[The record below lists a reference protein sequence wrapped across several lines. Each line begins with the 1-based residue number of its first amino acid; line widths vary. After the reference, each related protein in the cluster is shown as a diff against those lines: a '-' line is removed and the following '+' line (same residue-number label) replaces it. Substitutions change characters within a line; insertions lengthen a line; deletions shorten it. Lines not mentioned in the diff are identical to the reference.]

1 MLSRLGNIFR
11 VPDLRNKVLFTL
23 LIIALYQVGAN
34 VPVPGVSWS
43 QLQKLQAEA
52 GSSGVLGF
60 LNLFSGG
67 ALVRLAVFGL
77 GIMPYI
83 TSSIIIQLLTTV
95 IPKLEEWRDQG
106 AVGQKKITQTTR
118 YLTIALALMQSTG
131 LVYAFHG
138 HDAALLGTNIDLIPK
153 FTIQLG
159 AFMVLILTAGTAFV
173 MWLAELITQRGI
185 GQGMSILIFANV
197 VASIPS
203 GGKAIYEEGG
213 AVKFTV
219 MLLVSLLLLVVIVFM
234 DQGQRRIPVTFAKR
248 VVGRRMYGGQST
260 YIPLKVNQSGVIP
273 IIFASSVLY
282 IPVLL
287 SNVIPWQSFQSFVK
301 NNIQPTS
308 LIYIFLYFVLIVV
321 FTFFYVYVAFDPH
334 QQADI
339 IRKQGGFIPGIR
351 PGPPTER
358 YFAHILNRI
367 TVPGALFLASVA
379 VVPSILM
386 ALWNI
391 NKFPFFGTTLLISVG
406 VALDN
411 DEADRQPA
419 DDAQLRGLPQVGWW
433 YPASGSWS
441 SASRGPARGRS
452 ACACRTTS
460 SCPMSPPATCCGP
473 RSSLRTPLG
482 QRAKALMDQGELIP
496 DDLVMEMVGQR
507 LDRRRHASP
516 RLHPRRLPADRSPR
530 PRTSP
535 SCSSPTCS
543 TSCSTSRCRRRWC
556 SSAWR
561 RAGSAS
567 TAGRTTP

>member
-1 MLSRLGNIFR
+1 
-11 VPDLRNKVLFTL
+11 
-23 LIIALYQVGAN
+23 
-34 VPVPGVSWS
+34 
-43 QLQKLQAEA
+43 
-52 GSSGVLGF
+52 
-60 LNLFSGG
+60 
-67 ALVRLAVFGL
+67 
-77 GIMPYI
+77 
-83 TSSIIIQLLTTV
+83 IIIQLLSTV

-131 LVYAFHG
+131 LIYAFHG
-138 HDAALLGTNIDLIPK
+138 HDSALLGTSIDLIPK

-159 AFMVLILTAGTAFV
+159 AFMVLCLTAGTAFV

-203 GGKAIYEEGG
+203 GGKAIYQEGG
-213 AVKFTV
+213 ALKFTI
-219 MLLVSLLLLVVIVFM
+219 MILVSLLLLVFIVFM

-287 SNVIPWQSFQSFVK
+287 SNVIPWHSFQNFVK

-308 LIYIFLYFVLIVV
+308 MIYISLYFVLILA

-367 TVPGALFLASVA
+367 TVPGALFLAAVA
-379 VVPSILM
+379 VIPSILM
-386 ALWNI
+386 ALWNL
-391 NKFPFFGTTLLISVG
+391 NKFPFYGTTLLISVG
-406 VALDN
+406 VALTTM
-411 DEADRQPA
+411 RQI
-419 DDAQLRGLPQVGWW
+419 DSQLMMRNYEGFL
-433 YPASGSWS
+433 
-441 SASRGPARGRS
+441 
-452 ACACRTTS
+452 
-460 SCPMSPPATCCGP
+460 
-473 RSSLRTPLG
+473 
-482 QRAKALMDQGELIP
+482 K
-496 DDLVMEMVGQR
+496 
-507 LDRRRHASP
+507 
-516 RLHPRRLPADRSPR
+516 
-530 PRTSP
+530 
-535 SCSSPTCS
+535 
-543 TSCSTSRCRRRWC
+543 
-556 SSAWR
+556 
-561 RAGSAS
+561 
-567 TAGRTTP
+567 

>member
-11 VPDLRNKVLFTL
+11 VPDLRNKVIFTL
-23 LIIALYQVGAN
+23 FIICLYQIGAN

-43 QLQKLQAEA
+43 QLQKLQSQA
-52 GSSGVLGF
+52 GSSGVIGF

-131 LVYAFHG
+131 LIYAFHG

-159 AFMVLILTAGTAFV
+159 AFMVMCLTAGTALV
-173 MWLAELITQRGI
+173 MWLAEVITQRGI

-197 VASIPS
+197 VASIPT

-213 AVKFTV
+213 ALKFSI
-219 MLLVSLLLLVVIVFM
+219 MILVSLLLLVFIVFM
-234 DQGQRRIPVTFAKR
+234 DQGQRRIPVTFAKK
-248 VVGRRMYGGQST
+248 VVGRRMTMGQST

-287 SNVIPWQSFQSFVK
+287 SNVIPWHSFQSFVK
-301 NNIQPTS
+301 NNITPTS
-308 LIYIFLYFVLIVV
+308 LIYISMYFLLIVA

-334 QQADI
+334 QQADM
-339 IRKQGGFIPGIR
+339 IRKQGGFVPGIR

-386 ALWNI
+386 ALWNL
-391 NKFPFFGTTLLISVG
+391 NRFPFYGTTLLISVG
-406 VALDN
+406 VALTTM
-411 DEADRQPA
+411 RQI
-419 DDAQLRGLPQVGWW
+419 DSQLMMRNYEGFL
-433 YPASGSWS
+433 
-441 SASRGPARGRS
+441 
-452 ACACRTTS
+452 
-460 SCPMSPPATCCGP
+460 
-473 RSSLRTPLG
+473 
-482 QRAKALMDQGELIP
+482 K
-496 DDLVMEMVGQR
+496 
-507 LDRRRHASP
+507 
-516 RLHPRRLPADRSPR
+516 
-530 PRTSP
+530 
-535 SCSSPTCS
+535 
-543 TSCSTSRCRRRWC
+543 
-556 SSAWR
+556 
-561 RAGSAS
+561 
-567 TAGRTTP
+567 

>member
-11 VPDLRNKVLFTL
+11 VPDLRNKVVFTL
-23 LIIALYQVGAN
+23 AIIAIYQFGAN
-34 VPVPGVSWS
+34 VPIPGVSYARV
-43 QLQKLQAEA
+43 QELQVQA
-52 GSSGVLGF
+52 GSAGVLGF

-67 ALVRLAVFGL
+67 ALTRLAIFGL

-138 HDAALLGTNIDLIPK
+138 HDASLLGVSIDLIPK
-153 FTIQLG
+153 FTVPL
-159 AFMVLILTAGTAFV
+159 AALMVLVLTAGTALV

-197 VASIPS
+197 VAAIPS
-203 GGKAIYEEGG
+203 GGKAIYQEGG
-213 AVKFTV
+213 ALKFGV
-219 MLLVSLLLLVVIVFM
+219 ILAVSLVLLVVIIFM

-248 VVGRRMYGGQST
+248 VVGRRMYGGSST

-287 SNVIPWQSFQSFVK
+287 SNVIPWQVFQNFVR
-301 NNIQPTS
+301 NSLTPTS
-308 LIYIFLYFVLIVV
+308 PVYISIYFVLILG

-358 YFAHILNRI
+358 YLAHILSRI
-367 TVPGALFLASVA
+367 TVVGAIFLASVA
-379 VVPSILM
+379 VIPSLLM
-386 ALWNI
+386 AVWHI
-391 NKFPFFGTTLLISVG
+391 NRFPFYGTTLLISVG
-406 VALDN
+406 VAL
-411 DEADRQPA
+411 ETMRQI
-419 DDAQLRGLPQVGWW
+419 DSQLMMRNYEGFL
-433 YPASGSWS
+433 
-441 SASRGPARGRS
+441 
-452 ACACRTTS
+452 
-460 SCPMSPPATCCGP
+460 
-473 RSSLRTPLG
+473 
-482 QRAKALMDQGELIP
+482 K
-496 DDLVMEMVGQR
+496 
-507 LDRRRHASP
+507 
-516 RLHPRRLPADRSPR
+516 
-530 PRTSP
+530 
-535 SCSSPTCS
+535 
-543 TSCSTSRCRRRWC
+543 
-556 SSAWR
+556 
-561 RAGSAS
+561 
-567 TAGRTTP
+567 